1 MRIFE
6 TKREVLDETGPA
18 MLTLWRGAYPNWQP
32 SLGIKALET
41 VLKAFEGDHPD
52 YEANDAPYHD
62 LEHTLRASF
71 CYMQLVERISQHRDF
86 ASLTRDM
93 AQLGW
98 IAILFHD
105 IGYLKDRDDHV
116 GSGARHSFVH
126 VERSQ
131 KFAAEWMS
139 DQNMDPSS
147 IQRVQSMILC
157 TEFSPHR
164 AEPSFDSEAHQLAGN
179 LVGTADWLAQMAA
192 PDYLDKL
199 HLLHQEMLEAKQA
212 SPDMPTPIFIP
223 ETASELIQST
233 PKFFEQLVKPKLEHE
248 FDGVFRLLND
258 PYPNG
263 PNPYLDR
270 IQEHL
275 NEIQRAK
282 QTLSKA

>member
-105 IGYLKDRDDHV
+105 IGYLKDREDHV

-147 IQRVQSMILC
+147 VQRVQSMILC

-248 FDGVFRLLND
+248 FDGVFRLLNE

-263 PNPYLDR
+263 PNPYLDG